1 MERLTEYEKGEVLDF
16 KQVYFLGTEAKKV
29 KGSPLAEHNCGYDDE
44 RGDYKLV
51 MRDHIGYRYE
61 VLKFLGKG
69 SFGQAVKCY
78 DHKNHEYVALKI
90 IRNKKRF
97 RHQATVELKIL
108 KYLKDND

>member
-1 MERLTEYEKGEVLDF
+1 MW
-16 KQVYFLGTEAKKV
+16 
-29 KGSPLAEHNCGYDDE
+29 
-44 RGDYKLV
+44 GD
-51 MRDHIGYRYE
+51 
-61 VLKFLGKG
+61 KG